1 MPPNTGKACNC
12 EICNWPVGTHTCTL
26 LDQSN
31 QRIWQELEQ
40 QEALRL
46 EQIELEQQETL
57 RRRQQLQME
66 VLRLERERLDLLVQ
80 QQLEIQRR
88 QQAQIEELRREWQ
101 RLQIIQR
108 ELLYNL
114 LMLQVH
120 EQMQHAL
127 DKVYDSANQQL
138 QLIIQQ
144 KTLYENLCH
153 HVHECSQLQKE
164 KLEQIGSELNLLQQK
179 LTLSEVPGFEL
190 FREII
195 HNLKQMNNIKNIEAL
210 ERMLMEYYRDAQ
222 QRLNEK
228 QMQQLKFLEELK
240 HLKPKMDELREELC
254 QTNGG
259 TIS

>member
-1 MPPNTGKACNC
+1 MKTSKIGKHSAIITHNLTNTERACNC
-12 EICNWPVGTHTCTL
+12 EICNWPVGKHNCSL
-26 LDQSN
+26 LN
-31 QRIWQELEQ
+31 QHIPQELEE

-46 EQIELEQQETL
+46 AHLSLEQEETL
-57 RRRQQLQME
+57 RQVLEQNNETIRRDE
-66 VLRLERERLDLLVQ
+66 LRLE
-80 QQLEIQRR
+80 
-88 QQAQIEELRREWQ
+88 ELQ
-101 RLQIIQR
+101 NGIKFLQR
-108 ELLYNL
+108 EL
-114 LMLQVH
+114 QEH